1 MTLEQDLGPLAGL
14 VGTWEGDDGLDV
26 AYSHSRDAIIETPY
40 RERTSFSAFG
50 PVENSRQALYG
61 LDYRTAAWRADEVN
75 PFHTEVGYWLWDHA
89 AGEVMRCFVIP
100 RGSVILAGGPAA
112 PDAAEFVMRAAVG
125 SETYGV
131 LSNQYLAEAARCI
144 RYEVTVSVCDAEYRY
159 RSTTSIEHLRSAE
172 LLEHTDEN
180 SMHPVQCA

>member
-1 MTLEQDLGPLAGL
+1 MTLEQDLGPLTGL

-26 AYSHSRDAIIETPY
+26 AYSHARNAIIETPY

-50 PVENSRQALYG
+50 PVENGRQALFG

-89 AGEVMRCFVIP
+89 AGEVMRGFVVP
-100 RGSVILAGGPAA
+100 RGSTILAGGPAE
-112 PDAAEFVMRAAVG
+112 PDATEFVMGAVVG
-125 SETYGV
+125 SETYGI
-131 LSNQYLAEAARCI
+131 LSNKYLAEAARCI
-144 RYEVTVSVCDAEYRY
+144 RYQVTVSVGDGEYRY
-159 RSTTSIEHLRSAE
+159 RSTTSIEHQQCAE

-180 SMHPVQCA
+180 SLHLVEST

>member
-1 MTLEQDLGPLAGL
+1 
-14 VGTWEGDDGLDV
+14 
-26 AYSHSRDAIIETPY
+26 
-40 RERTSFSAFG
+40 
-50 PVENSRQALYG
+50 
-61 LDYRTAAWRADEVN
+61 
-75 PFHTEVGYWLWDHA
+75 
-89 AGEVMRCFVIP
+89 MRCFVIP

-159 RSTTSIEHLRSAE
+159 RSTTSIEHQRIAGE
-172 LLEHTDEN
+172 IGHQRPFATARAARR
-180 SMHPVQCA
+180 CAGSTGLGGLIA